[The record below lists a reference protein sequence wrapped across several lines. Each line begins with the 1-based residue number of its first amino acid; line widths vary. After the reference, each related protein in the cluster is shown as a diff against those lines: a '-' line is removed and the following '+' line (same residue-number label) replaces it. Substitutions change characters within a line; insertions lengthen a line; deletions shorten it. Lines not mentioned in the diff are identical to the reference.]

1 MLVSVEFADAG
12 TKTGSHRVLVV
23 GGCSDATAPGDIGI
37 SLEEAKALLNAL
49 QWEYVAAQ
57 AAEIT
62 EKARRCERCGARLQI
77 KDWSRR
83 RVHTLFG
90 RVFVQAP
97 RLISCCCTGERTRAL
112 SPLKGWL
119 ARSSQELRYQAARL
133 GSMHSYRQAAT
144 TLHELL
150 GVDLSFGF
158 LGVRKAVLQ
167 AGSRL
172 DHEPTIAHRPDLP
185 LRAGE
190 PTPALTFAFDGGY
203 ARRTRKGPRRNFE
216 ILTGACEKNGK
227 IKVFATAFKGQKSL
241 QRRLSRFVRRVGH
254 DTEEPTAL
262 MTDGA
267 ESLLRLKKLLPV
279 PTRLVLDY
287 FHVAMKVRHAD
298 QCIGRIP
305 PYSFSPDGSVFEL
318 YDRFNYLRGYLWSGR
333 RAKFKESFDRLLYP
347 LDRVQYELPESAQAA
362 SMASGHLCDLEGY
375 LRKNAAGIINY
386 RDWRRAGRR
395 ISTSAVEGTV
405 NRLIGRRMCKS
416 QQMCWTNLFVLLI
429 VYCFVERKTIEKC
442 QLVDVSR
449 SCLWQ

>member
-1 MLVSVEFADAG
+1 
-12 TKTGSHRVLVV
+12 
-23 GGCSDATAPGDIGI
+23 
-37 SLEEAKALLNAL
+37 
-49 QWEYVAAQ
+49 
-57 AAEIT
+57 
-62 EKARRCERCGARLQI
+62 
-77 KDWSRR
+77 
-83 RVHTLFG
+83 
-90 RVFVQAP
+90 
-97 RLISCCCTGERTRAL
+97 
-112 SPLKGWL
+112 
-119 ARSSQELRYQAARL
+119 
-133 GSMHSYRQAAT
+133 MHSYRQAAT
-144 TLHELL
+144 NLHELL

-158 LGVRKAVLQ
+158 RGVRKAVLQ

-185 LRAGE
+185 RRAGE

-227 IKVFATAFKGQKSL
+227 IRVFATAFKGPKSL
-241 QRRLSRFVRRVGH
+241 KRRSSRFILRVGH

-267 ESLLRLKKLLPV
+267 ESLLRLKKLIPV

-333 RAKFKESFDRLLYP
+333 RAKFKESFDRLLYI
-347 LDRVQYELPESAQAA
+347 LDRVQYALPESAQAA
-362 SMASGHLCDLEGY
+362 GMASGHLCDLECY

-416 QQMCWTNLFVLLI
+416 QQMCWTKRGAHCC
-429 VYCFVERKTIEKC
+429 YKC
-442 QLVDVSR
+442 AAPSSMEICSR
-449 SCLWQ
+449 DFNDGSLPSESGE